1 MLLRLALC
9 ALKTRSA
16 EAEFRQFR
24 SLSFAMPRIIT
35 NSLQCRLRE
44 PTQCIVLFN
53 SLGKIAVGGLQNSYP
68 KPLLNTFKERLMSSN
83 TQLHLFGSLKK
94 TIEDQYDIPILFGL
108 DVPTPLIDVLA
119 RFNIPLEMVQLAM
132 VNHRA
137 VPKASVIHPGDRI
150 SLFPREYIVFTDWKD
165 FRF

>member
-1 MLLRLALC
+1 M
-9 ALKTRSA
+9 
-16 EAEFRQFR
+16 
-24 SLSFAMPRIIT
+24 
-35 NSLQCRLRE
+35 
-44 PTQCIVLFN
+44 LFN

-94 TIEDQYDIPILFGL
+94 TMEDQYDIPILFGL

-137 VPKASVIHPGDRI
+137 VPKASVIHPGDRL